1 MFSFLGTRMGS
12 AQPREGPLTDG
23 APPAE
28 AVSLPRARMTRAR
41 IRRGLRETFI
51 SLRYP
56 NYRLWFAGQLVSLF
70 GTWMQVTAQ
79 GFLIYELTRSPA
91 YLGYVGFAAGIP
103 SWLFTLYGG
112 LVADRIPRRTL
123 LIITQSAMMVLA
135 FTLAYL
141 TFSGIVQPWHII
153 VLAFLLGVATAFD
166 APARQAFTIELVERQ
181 DLTNA
186 IALNATM
193 FNMATIV
200 GPAVGGI
207 VYALAGAAWCF
218 VVNGISFVAVIVA
231 LALMKFDKARAATNS
246 SAAGGLREGLRYVW
260 RTKTVRGLIASLG
273 AFALFGIGF
282 VTLIPAWSVEVL
294 GGTAA
299 TNGLLLS
306 ARGIGSLVAGLMI
319 AALGRYHIKGKLLTL
334 GSFAM
339 GLTLLAFAATDLL
352 PFSMLAIAGVG
363 WGFML
368 IVNTINALVQGQ
380 VPDELRGRVMGIYT
394 LVFFGMVPIGSL
406 LAGIAAAEFG
416 EPATVAV
423 GALLLLAVSGLLW
436 LRWPALRRLP

>member
-1 MFSFLGTRMGS
+1 MGS
-12 AQPREGPLTDG
+12 VQPPEEVLARG

-28 AVSLPRARMTRAR
+28 TVTAPGRRKTRAR

-91 YLGYVGFAAGIP
+91 YLGYVGFASGAP

-112 LVADRIPRRTL
+112 VVADRIPRRTL
-123 LIITQSAMMVLA
+123 LIITQSTMMLLA
-135 FTLAYL
+135 FTLAVL
-141 TFSGIVQPWHII
+141 TFSGRVQPWHII
-153 VLAFLLGVATAFD
+153 VLAFLLGVANAFD
-166 APARQAFTIELVERQ
+166 APARQSFTIELVERE

-193 FNMATIV
+193 FNAATIV

-218 VVNGISFVAVIVA
+218 VVNGISFVAVIAA
-231 LALMKFDKARAATNS
+231 LAMMKLGPARLPANGAAS
-246 SAAGGLREGLRYVW
+246 GGLRQGLRYVASA
-260 RTKTVRGLIASLG
+260 KTVRGLMACLG
-273 AFALFGIGF
+273 AFAFFGIGI

-294 GGTAA
+294 DGNAA

-306 ARGIGSLVAGLMI
+306 ARGIGSLIAGLMI
-319 AALGRYHIKGKLLTL
+319 AALGRYQIKGKLLTL

-339 GLTLLAFAATDLL
+339 GLMLLAFAATNLL

-368 IVNTINALVQGQ
+368 IVNTINALVQSR

-394 LVFFGMVPIGSL
+394 LVFFGMIPIGSL
-406 LAGIAAAEFG
+406 LAGIAAAELG
-416 EPATVAV
+416 VPATAALWAVLQLVVA
-423 GALLLLAVSGLLW
+423 SLLW
-436 LRWPALRRLP
+436 FRWPGLRRLP

>member
-1 MFSFLGTRMGS
+1 MGS
-12 AQPREGPLTDG
+12 ARPREGQLTDD

-28 AVSLPRARMTRAR
+28 AISLPRGRMTRAR

-91 YLGYVGFAAGIP
+91 YLGYVGFASGAP

-112 LVADRIPRRTL
+112 VVADRIPRRTL
-123 LIITQSAMMVLA
+123 LIITQSTMMLLA
-135 FTLAYL
+135 FTLAVL
-141 TFSGIVQPWHII
+141 TFSGRVQPWHII
-153 VLAFLLGVATAFD
+153 VLAFLLGVANAFD
-166 APARQAFTIELVERQ
+166 APARQSFTIELVERE

-193 FNMATIV
+193 FNAATIV

-218 VVNGISFVAVIVA
+218 VVNGVSFVAVIAA
-231 LALMKFDKARAATNS
+231 LAMMKLGPGRLPANGAAS
-246 SAAGGLREGLRYVW
+246 GGLRQGLRYVASA
-260 RTKTVRGLIASLG
+260 KTVRGLMACLG
-273 AFALFGIGF
+273 AFAFFGIGI

-294 GGTAA
+294 DGNAA

-306 ARGIGSLVAGLMI
+306 ARGIGSLIAGLMI
-319 AALGRYHIKGKLLTL
+319 AALGRYQIKGKLLTL

-339 GLTLLAFAATDLL
+339 GLMLLAFAATNLL

-368 IVNTINALVQGQ
+368 IVNTINALVQSR

-394 LVFFGMVPIGSL
+394 LVFFGMIPIGSL
-406 LAGIAAAEFG
+406 LAGIAAAELG
-416 EPATVAV
+416 VPATAAIWAVLQLVVA
-423 GALLLLAVSGLLW
+423 SLLW
-436 LRWPALRRLP
+436 FRWPGLRRLP

>member
-1 MFSFLGTRMGS
+1 MGS
-12 AQPREGPLTDG
+12 VQPPEEVLARG

-28 AVSLPRARMTRAR
+28 TVTAPGRRKTGAR

-91 YLGYVGFAAGIP
+91 YLGYVGFASGAP

-112 LVADRIPRRTL
+112 VVADRIPRRTL
-123 LIITQSAMMVLA
+123 LIITQSTMMLLA
-135 FTLAYL
+135 FTLAVL
-141 TFSGIVQPWHII
+141 TFSGRVQPWHII
-153 VLAFLLGVATAFD
+153 VLAFLLGVANAFD
-166 APARQAFTIELVERQ
+166 APARQSFTIELVERE

-193 FNMATIV
+193 FNAATIV

-218 VVNGISFVAVIVA
+218 VVNGVSFVAVIAA
-231 LALMKFDKARAATNS
+231 LAMMKLGPGRLPANGAAS
-246 SAAGGLREGLRYVW
+246 GGLRQGLRYVASA
-260 RTKTVRGLIASLG
+260 KTVRGLMACLG
-273 AFALFGIGF
+273 AFAFFGIGI

-294 GGTAA
+294 DGNAA

-306 ARGIGSLVAGLMI
+306 ARGIGSLIAGLMI
-319 AALGRYHIKGKLLTL
+319 AALGRYQIKGKLLTL

-339 GLTLLAFAATDLL
+339 GLMLLAFAATNLL

-368 IVNTINALVQGQ
+368 IVNTINALVQSR

-394 LVFFGMVPIGSL
+394 LVFFGMIPIGSL
-406 LAGIAAAEFG
+406 LAGIAAAELG
-416 EPATVAV
+416 VPATAALWAVLQLVVA
-423 GALLLLAVSGLLW
+423 SLLW
-436 LRWPALRRLP
+436 FRWPGLRRLP

>member
-1 MFSFLGTRMGS
+1 
-12 AQPREGPLTDG
+12 
-23 APPAE
+23 
-28 AVSLPRARMTRAR
+28 MTRAR
-41 IRRGLRETFI
+41 FQRGVRETFI

-91 YLGYVGFAAGIP
+91 YLGYVGFASGAP

-112 LVADRIPRRTL
+112 VVADRIPRRTL
-123 LIITQSAMMVLA
+123 LIMTQSAMMLLA
-135 FTLAYL
+135 ITLALL
-141 TFSGIVQPWHII
+141 TFSGRVQPWHII
-153 VLAFLLGVATAFD
+153 VLAFLLGVANAFD
-166 APARQAFTIELVERQ
+166 APARQSFTIELVERE

-186 IALNATM
+186 IALNATV
-193 FNMATIV
+193 FNAATIV

-218 VVNGISFVAVIVA
+218 VVNGISFVAVIAA
-231 LALMKFDKARAATNS
+231 LAMMKLGPPRLPAHGAAG
-246 SAAGGLREGLRYVW
+246 GGLREGIRYVASA
-260 RTKTVRGLIASLG
+260 KTVRGLMACLG
-273 AFALFGIGF
+273 AFAFFGIGV

-294 GGTAA
+294 DGNAA

-306 ARGIGSLVAGLMI
+306 ARGIGSLIAGLMI
-319 AALGRYHIKGKLLTL
+319 AALGRYRVKGKLLTL

-339 GLTLLAFAATDLL
+339 GLMLLAFAATNLL

-368 IVNTINALVQGQ
+368 IVNTINALVQSR

-394 LVFFGMVPIGSL
+394 LVFFGMIPIGSL
-406 LAGIAAAEFG
+406 LAGVAATQLG
-416 EPATVAV
+416 VPVTVALWAV
-423 GALLLLAVSGLLW
+423 AQLVLASLLW
-436 LRWPALRRLP
+436 LRWPGLRRLP

>member
-1 MFSFLGTRMGS
+1 MGS
-12 AQPREGPLTDG
+12 VQPPEEVLAPG

-28 AVSLPRARMTRAR
+28 TVTAPGRRKTRAR

-91 YLGYVGFAAGIP
+91 YLGYVGFASGAP

-112 LVADRIPRRTL
+112 VVADRIPRRTL
-123 LIITQSAMMVLA
+123 LIITQSTMMLLA
-135 FTLAYL
+135 FTLAVL
-141 TFSGIVQPWHII
+141 TFSVRVQPWHII
-153 VLAFLLGVATAFD
+153 VLAFLLGVANAFD
-166 APARQAFTIELVERQ
+166 APARQSFTIELVERE

-193 FNMATIV
+193 FNAATIV

-218 VVNGISFVAVIVA
+218 VVNGISFVAVIAA
-231 LALMKFDKARAATNS
+231 LAMMKLGPARLPANGAAS
-246 SAAGGLREGLRYVW
+246 GGLRQGLRYVASA
-260 RTKTVRGLIASLG
+260 KTVRGLMACLG
-273 AFALFGIGF
+273 AFAFFGIGI

-294 GGTAA
+294 DGNAA

-306 ARGIGSLVAGLMI
+306 ARGIGSLIAGLMI
-319 AALGRYHIKGKLLTL
+319 AALGRYQIKGKLLTL

-339 GLTLLAFAATDLL
+339 GLMLLAFAATNLL

-368 IVNTINALVQGQ
+368 IVNTINALVQSR

-394 LVFFGMVPIGSL
+394 LVFFGMIPIGSL
-406 LAGIAAAEFG
+406 LAGIAAAELG
-416 EPATVAV
+416 VPATAALWAVLQLVVA
-423 GALLLLAVSGLLW
+423 SLLW
-436 LRWPALRRLP
+436 FRWPGLRRLP